1 MTYSAFNE
9 VRRSTCI
16 FKNSHVECNMK
27 FQLQLPSKR
36 AHLRCFHAS
45 ATSDWLRLGP
55 MKIQLNSHNPYHVTI
70 KELMYNNECNQI
82 RGPLTKLLKNHYS
95 KSPDVPGRS
104 HIKWSD
110 VRVMKK

>member
-1 MTYSAFNE
+1 M
-9 VRRSTCI
+9 
-16 FKNSHVECNMK
+16 
-27 FQLQLPSKR
+27 QLPEKR

-70 KELMYNNECNQI
+70 KELMYNNECDKI
-82 RGPLTKLLKNHYS
+82 RGPLTKLLKNYTNYTNIADS
-95 KSPDVPGRS
+95 KSPDAPGTS
-104 HIKWSD
+104 LIKWSD